1 MKFRAKKRIPP
12 MVGRLCVTSARARLG
27 RIVACAFWKILPRE
41 TYLHTRNDLHTY
53 DAPIYVEEDGSQFVL
68 EATRAAR
75 PVQTVRGV
83 SIVLSLFR
91 YPLSSFSR
99 LIAVFQRKYFR
110 KSSEIEERT
119 RSLALFI

>member
-1 MKFRAKKRIPP
+1 

-53 DAPIYVEEDGSQFVL
+53 DAPVYVEEDGSQFVL
-68 EATRAAR
+68 EATRAA
-75 PVQTVRGV
+75 RGV